1 MENSILQTAANEARG
16 LAIDAISAR
25 ASGHLGLPLGCAEI
39 GAVLFGEILNFDP
52 KRPDWLNRDR
62 FILSAGHGSMF
73 IYAWLHI
80 AGYNLSIED
89 LKNFRVMHSK
99 TPGHPEFGETEGVEI
114 TSGPLGQ
121 GVGNAVGM
129 AISEKMAEAR
139 FNTENSQIFGHKI
152 WCLAGDGCLQ
162 EGVSAEACSL
172 AGTLKLDN
180 LIIIYDSNDI
190 TLDAPESKSSTED
203 VGMRFKAYGFEV
215 IKAENGNDIDCVR
228 KALKKADKSKSGKP
242 KIVIFKTLIGK
253 GIPEI
258 EGKSTAHGEGG
269 AKYKDAARKALGLPE
284 EGFYVSEGTYEFFK
298 KRAAKGKRL
307 ASKWEKLFKAWKSE
321 NSQKAEILEKC
332 LTKSP
337 SASAEE
343 LMKLVPVSEET
354 KAVATRSSG
363 GDILNAM
370 ASAIPYVI
378 TGAADLFGST
388 KNYLKNMGDFSAE
401 DRLGRNI
408 WYGIREHAMGAITN
422 GIAYHGLFTPS
433 CATFLTFAGYMTGA
447 VRISALAG
455 LNVQFIYTHDSIG
468 VGLDG
473 PTHQPVETAAMLRCI
488 PNLNVVRPADAEECV
503 GAFAF
508 ALSNKKSPTALLLS
522 RQNLPPQNSVPA
534 LERRMGV
541 LKGAYIAKRE
551 EGSLEKIVLASG
563 SELQFAMN
571 YAKDK
576 TGVRVVSV
584 PCMEIF
590 DSQPQEYKDEILPAS
605 CVNRIAIEA
614 GSSLP
619 WFKYAKKVVGTDTF
633 GFSAEESE
641 LYEYFKINEG
651 SLED

>member
-1 MENSILQTAANEARG
+1 MENSILQTAANESRG

-62 FILSAGHGSMF
+62 FVLSAGHGSMF

-89 LKNFRVMHSK
+89 VKNFRVKHSK

-129 AISEKMAEAR
+129 AISEKMAESR
-139 FNTENSQIFGHKI
+139 FNTGNAEIFKHKI

-162 EGVSAEACSL
+162 EGVSAEACAL

-180 LIIIYDSNDI
+180 LVILYDSNGV
-190 TLDAPESKSSTED
+190 TLDALENKSSTED

-242 KIVIFKTLIGK
+242 KIVIFKTVIGK

-258 EGKSTAHGEGG
+258 EGKAAAHGEGG
-269 AKYKDAARKALGLPE
+269 AKYGDAARKALNLPE
-284 EGFYVSEGTYEFFK
+284 QKFYVSEGTYEFFK

-307 ASKWEKLFKAWKSE
+307 ASKWEKLFKVW
-321 NSQKAEILEKC
+321 KAENPEKAKVLDEC
-332 LTKSP
+332 ITKSP
-337 SASAEE
+337 SENAED
-343 LMKLVPVSEET
+343 LMKLVPVSEEA
-354 KAVATRSSG
+354 KAVATRASG

-370 ASAIPYVI
+370 ANALPYVV
-378 TGAADLFGST
+378 TGSADLFGST
-388 KNYLKNMGDFSAE
+388 KNYLKNMGDFSAD
-401 DRLGRNI
+401 DRFGRNI

-422 GIAYHGLFTPS
+422 GIAYHGLFMPS

-488 PNLNVVRPADAEECV
+488 PNLNVIRPADTEECV

-508 ALSNKKSPTALLLS
+508 ALSKKKTPSALLLS
-522 RQNLPPQNSVPA
+522 RQNLPLQTSIPA
-534 LERRMGV
+534 QTRRMGV
-541 LKGAYIAKRE
+541 LKGGYIAKRE

-576 TGVRVVSV
+576 ANVRVVSM

-590 DSQPQEYKDEILPAS
+590 DAQTQEYKDEVLPPS
-605 CVNRIAIEA
+605 CTNRIAIEA
-614 GSSLP
+614 GSTLP
-619 WFKYAKKVVGTDTF
+619 WFKYASKAVGTDTF
-633 GFSAEESE
+633 GFSGEESE
-641 LYEYFKINEG
+641 LYDYFKINEK
-651 SLED
+651 SLEG